1 MGHNGERRQHA
12 RRAVELD
19 VIAWSLVQP
28 TRLLTGRTIDLGAGG
43 ALLAL
48 AGLDDAA
55 VRLDLRI
62 ALPSGTFRVSANVL
76 EQRRPDVVAVVFDP
90 MDSADQARVN
100 AFLETIA

>member
-1 MGHNGERRQHA
+1 VGQEAERRQHL
-12 RRAVELD
+12 RRAVALD

-48 AGLDDAA
+48 AGLDEAA

-62 ALPSGTFRVSANVL
+62 ALPSGTLRVSANVL
-76 EQRRPDVVAVVFDP
+76 EQRRPDVVAVAFHP
-90 MDSADQARVN
+90 LDSADEARVN
-100 AFLETIA
+100 EFLETIA